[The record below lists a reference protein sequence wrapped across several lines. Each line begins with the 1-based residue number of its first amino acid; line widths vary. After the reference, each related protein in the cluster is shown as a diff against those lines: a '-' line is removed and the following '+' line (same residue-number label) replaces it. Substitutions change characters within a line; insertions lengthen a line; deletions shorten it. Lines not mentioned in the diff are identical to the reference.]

1 MAILKSKSFHL
12 ASIFL
17 ICFSFSY
24 GQNLHYNSTLLFN
37 HDNKTIWESVNSDV
51 NISLEDGYHIF
62 TSPAHFSKNTW
73 LIAGGIIGGTALSF
87 LADNDIRNWAQKN
100 HTNTLDNVTR
110 IGEDYGKA
118 LYAASISL
126 AIYTGGRI
134 FKNEDLAVTG
144 RMLGETLIFA
154 GIITSVLKSVF
165 GRARPYKNE
174 GNTHFIGLQFNTANT
189 SFPSGHTTV
198 AFSMSTI
205 LASRIDN
212 PFASIGLYSLAGLTM
227 FQRIYGDRH
236 WFSDTV
242 LGAAIGTAVGRA
254 VIYLND
260 KREGSLTNLSFM
272 PTYSNNGFGISL
284 IYRF

>member
-1 MAILKSKSFHL
+1 MTILKSKTLQIF
-12 ASIFL
+12 SIFL
-17 ICFSFSY
+17 IFFSFSY
-24 GQNLHYNSTLLFN
+24 GQSLNYNSGLLFN
-37 HDNKTIWESVNSDV
+37 QNDKTIWESVKSDV
-51 NISLEDGYHIF
+51 NIGLEDGYHIF

-87 LADNDIRNWAQKN
+87 LADKDIRNWSQRN
-100 HTNTLDNVTR
+100 HTNTLDNVTKA
-110 IGEDYGKA
+110 GEDYGKVV
-118 LYAASISL
+118 YAASISL
-126 AIYTGGRI
+126 AIYAGGRI

-154 GIITSVLKSVF
+154 GIITSVLKSAF

-174 GNTHFIGLQFNTANT
+174 GNTHFIGLQFKTDNT

-236 WFSDTV
+236 WFSDTL

-254 VIYLND
+254 VIYFND
-260 KREGSLTNLSFM
+260 KREGSLANLSFM
-272 PTYSNNGFGISL
+272 PTYSKSGFGFSL
-284 IYRF
+284 VYNF